1 MVTKGSV
8 TISLAD
14 YKRLEE
20 QESFLQHKLH
30 RHVKASEELAVFLGF
45 LKRNIPD
52 LQHHIEKFNQ
62 QSNYSHITE
71 VNGRLTIIINRET
84 ETDKISQ
91 QQEHSE
97 VSEDS

>member
-14 YKRLEE
+14 YHRLVD
-20 QESFLQHKLH
+20 QESFMREKIN
-30 RHVKASEELAVFLGF
+30 RYSKASEELAVFLGF

-52 LQHHIEKFNQ
+52 IDKHIDQFNK

-71 VNGRLTIIINRET
+71 SNGRLTIIINRET
-84 ETDKISQ
+84 ETDKIQ
-91 QQEHSE
+91 KQQEHE
-97 VSEDS
+97 KVFEDS